1 MTHVSHVTPQPQ
13 YLGEFHVV
21 RMRYAQQP
29 ITWAVRNPGD
39 AIQKV
44 HMAGAF
50 YEPEELE
57 IIRRHFRPGQTF
69 VDIGANVGNH
79 AIFAAKIMLAAKV
92 VVIEPNPVAIE
103 ILNANTV
110 LNDAEAI
117 IDRRWLGFGLG
128 AEAAEGFG
136 VRAGGMNLGGGKM
149 VAGAGELRILAGDD
163 VLYDTPV
170 DFIKMDVEGMEL
182 DVLKGLS
189 ATIARDRPRLF
200 IEVDQE
206 NTDAF
211 LAWATAQ
218 NYVIANR
225 FKRYIRNENFLLV
238 PTGTTGD

>member
-1 MTHVSHVTPQPQ
+1 MTSASPQPK

-21 RMRYAQQP
+21 RTRYAHQP

-57 IIRRHFRPGQTF
+57 IIRTHFRPGETF

-79 AIFAAKIMLAAKV
+79 AIFAAKIMLAGKV
-92 VVIEPNPVAIE
+92 VVIEPNPVAISM
-103 ILNANTV
+103 LNANIV

-117 IDRRWLGFGLG
+117 IDNRWLGVGLG

-149 VAGAGELRILAGDD
+149 VAGAGDLRILSGDEI
-163 VLYDTPV
+163 LRDTPV
-170 DFIKMDVEGMEL
+170 HFIKMDVEGMEM

-200 IEVDQE
+200 IEVDLE
-206 NTDAF
+206 NTTAF
-211 LAWATAQ
+211 LAWAQAQ

-225 FKRYIRNENFLLV
+225 FKRYSRNENMLLV
-238 PTGTTGD
+238 PAGPTGD